1 MKIINDLEGSDGSDS
16 SDSSTS
22 SEESKVEAS
31 HTYRA
36 PKEEKKVNLQPNFKG
51 SK

>member
-22 SEESKVEAS
+22 SEESKVEA
-31 HTYRA
+31 
-36 PKEEKKVNLQPNFKG
+36 PKEERKVNLQPNFKG